1 MEKGQTDNRISVTMI
16 SNAMNHHQ
24 FPFCDSMSEIP
35 DVFFRFVATKPI
47 AQDRLKTGFQ
57 DLNSSREYIVR
68 SYESELEN
76 NKAQQLVDESDF
88 VIYGSAPYEMLHNRK
103 KHGKWIFLYSERL
116 FKESRGKD
124 PLNIKTITACTLR
137 YFFSSH
143 KKLRLL
149 CSSAFSSNDYRFF
162 RFKKNQTYKWGYF
175 PPTSKHSFQDIIHQK
190 EENRIIWVGRFIPL
204 KHAELAIELAKK
216 LKQNSLPFQMK
227 LVGDGPMT
235 ESLKEEVKKF
245 ELQENVHFLGVLN
258 TEQTRREMERSQI
271 MISTSDHNEGW
282 GAVINEGMS
291 SGCAMV
297 ASHLMGSVPYL
308 IKDGINGYVFESG
321 NLDDLYI
328 KVKTLLEDRD
338 LCDNYAEN
346 AYSTISEKW
355 NGKVAAERL
364 AELFR
369 NYKSGKTDFAF
380 ESDICSH
387 AERMSNNW
395 LKNKREI
402 YK

>member
-57 DLNSSREYIVR
+57 DLNSFREYIVR
-68 SYESELEN
+68 SYESESEHY
-76 NKAQQLVDESDF
+76 KAQQLVDESDF
-88 VIYGSAPYEMLHNRK
+88 VIYGSAPYEMLQNRK

-162 RFKKNQTYKWGYF
+162 RFKENQTYKWGYF
-175 PPTSKHSFQDIIHQK
+175 PPLSNNSFQDIVNSK
-190 EENRIIWVGRFIPL
+190 EYNSIIWVGRMIHW

-216 LKQNSLPFQMK
+216 LKHNSIPFQMK
-227 LVGDGPMT
+227 LIGDGPMA
-235 ESLKEEVKKF
+235 ESLSEEVKKS

-258 TEQTRREMERSQI
+258 TEQTRLEMERSQI

-282 GAVINEGMS
+282 GAVINEGMT

-321 NLDDLYI
+321 NLDDLYF

-338 LCDNYAEN
+338 LCDKYAKN

-369 NYKSGKTDFAF
+369 NYKSGNADFAF
-380 ESDICSH
+380 ESDICSN

-395 LKNKREI
+395 LKI
-402 YK
+402 

>member
-35 DVFFRFVATKPI
+35 DFFFRFVATKPI
-47 AQDRLKTGFQ
+47 AQDRLKTGFR

-88 VIYGSAPYEMLHNRK
+88 VIYGSAPYEMLQNRK

-116 FKESRGKD
+116 FKESRGID

-175 PPTSKHSFQDIIHQK
+175 PPLSNNSFQDIVNSK
-190 EENRIIWVGRFIPL
+190 EYNSIIWVGRMIHW

-216 LKQNSLPFQMK
+216 LKHNSIPFQMK
-227 LVGDGPMT
+227 LIGDGPMA
-235 ESLKEEVKKF
+235 ESLSEEVKKS

-258 TEQTRREMERSQI
+258 TEQTRLEMERSQI

-282 GAVINEGMS
+282 GAVINEGMT

-321 NLDDLYI
+321 NLNDLYF

-338 LCDNYAEN
+338 LCDKYAEN
-346 AYSTISEKW
+346 AYSTISGKW

-369 NYKSGKTDFAF
+369 NYKSGNADFAF
-380 ESDICSH
+380 ESDICSN

-395 LKNKREI
+395 LKI
-402 YK
+402 

>member
-35 DVFFRFVATKPI
+35 DISFRFVATKPI

-57 DLNSSREYIVR
+57 DLNSSWEYIVR

-88 VIYGSAPYEMLHNRK
+88 VIYGSAPYEMLQNRK
-103 KHGKWIFLYSERL
+103 KNGKWIFLYSERL

-124 PLNIKTITACTLR
+124 PLNLKTITACTLR

-162 RFKKNQTYKWGYF
+162 RFKENQTYKWGYF
-175 PPTSKHSFQDIIHQK
+175 PPISNHSFQDFVNSK
-190 EENRIIWVGRFIPL
+190 EENSIIWVGRMIHW

-216 LKQNSLPFQMK
+216 LKLNSISFQMK
-227 LVGDGPMT
+227 LIGDGPMA
-235 ESLKEEVKKF
+235 EYLNEEVKKSD
-245 ELQENVHFLGVLN
+245 LQENVHFLGVLDSK
-258 TEQTRREMERSQI
+258 QTRLEMERSQI

-282 GAVINEGMS
+282 GAVVNEGMA

-338 LCDNYAEN
+338 LSEKYAKN
-346 AYSTISEKW
+346 AYNTISVKW

-369 NYKSGKTDFAF
+369 QFKSGNTDYAF
-380 ESDICSH
+380 ESDVCSH
-387 AERMSNNW
+387 AERMTNSW
-395 LKNKREI
+395 LNK
-402 YK
+402 

>member
-68 SYESELEN
+68 SYESKSEN

-103 KHGKWIFLYSERL
+103 KNGKWIFLYSERL

-124 PLNIKTITACTLR
+124 PLNLKTITACTLR

-162 RFKKNQTYKWGYF
+162 RFKENQTYKWGYF
-175 PPTSKHSFQDIIHQK
+175 PPISNHSFQDFVNSK
-190 EENRIIWVGRFIPL
+190 EENSIIWVGRMIHW

-216 LKQNSLPFQMK
+216 LKLNSISFQMK
-227 LVGDGPMT
+227 LIGDGPMA
-235 ESLKEEVKKF
+235 EYLNEEVKKSD
-245 ELQENVHFLGVLN
+245 LQENVHFLGVLDSK
-258 TEQTRREMERSQI
+258 QTRLEMERSQI

-282 GAVINEGMS
+282 GAVVNEGMA

-338 LCDNYAEN
+338 LSEKYAKN
-346 AYSTISEKW
+346 AYNTISVKW

-369 NYKSGKTDFAF
+369 QFKSGNTDYAF
-380 ESDICSH
+380 ESDVCSH
-387 AERMSNNW
+387 AERMTNSW
-395 LKNKREI
+395 LNK
-402 YK
+402 

>member
-1 MEKGQTDNRISVTMI
+1 MEKRQTDNQISVTMI

-35 DVFFRFVATKPI
+35 DVSFNFVATKPI
-47 AQDRLKTGFQ
+47 AAERLKTGFQ
-57 DLNSSREYIVR
+57 DLNSSRKYIVR
-68 SYESELEN
+68 SYESESEH
-76 NKAQQLVDESDF
+76 NKAQQLVDESNF
-88 VIYGSAPYEMLHNRK
+88 VIYGSAPYEMLQNRK
-103 KHGKWIFLYSERL
+103 KNGKWIFLYSERL

-124 PLNIKTITACTLR
+124 PLNLKTITACTLR
-137 YFFSSH
+137 YFFSSQ

-162 RFKKNQTYKWGYF
+162 RFKENQTYKWGYF
-175 PPTSKHSFQDIIHQK
+175 PPISNRSFKDFVSVK
-190 EENRIIWVGRFIPL
+190 EDNSIIWVGRMIYW
-204 KHAELAIELAKK
+204 KHAELAVELAKK
-216 LKQNSLPFQMK
+216 LKQNSISFQLK
-227 LVGDGPMT
+227 LVGDGPMA

-328 KVKTLLEDRD
+328 KVKTLLEDRE
-338 LCDNYAEN
+338 LCDKYAEN

-369 NYKSGKTDFAF
+369 QFKSGNTDFAF

-387 AERMSNNW
+387 AEILSNNW
-395 LKNKREI
+395 LK
-402 YK
+402 

>member
-57 DLNSSREYIVR
+57 DLNSSREYIVC
-68 SYESELEN
+68 SYESESEHY
-76 NKAQQLVDESDF
+76 KAQQLVDESDF
-88 VIYGSAPYEMLHNRK
+88 VIYGSAPYEMLQNRK

-162 RFKKNQTYKWGYF
+162 RFKENQTYKWGYF
-175 PPTSKHSFQDIIHQK
+175 PPLSNNSFQDIVNSK
-190 EENRIIWVGRFIPL
+190 EYNSIIWVGRMIHW

-216 LKQNSLPFQMK
+216 LKHNSIPFQMK
-227 LVGDGPMT
+227 LIGDGPMA
-235 ESLKEEVKKF
+235 ESLSEEVKKS

-258 TEQTRREMERSQI
+258 TEQTRLEMERSQI

-282 GAVINEGMS
+282 GAVINEGMT

-321 NLDDLYI
+321 NLDDLYF

-338 LCDNYAEN
+338 LCDKYAKN

-369 NYKSGKTDFAF
+369 NYKSGNADFAF
-380 ESDICSH
+380 ESDICSN

-395 LKNKREI
+395 LKI
-402 YK
+402 

>member
-35 DVFFRFVATKPI
+35 DVFFRFVATMPI

-103 KHGKWIFLYSERL
+103 KNGKWIFLYSERL

-175 PPTSKHSFQDIIHQK
+175 PPLSNNSFQDIVNSK
-190 EENRIIWVGRFIPL
+190 EYNSIIWVGRMIHW

-216 LKQNSLPFQMK
+216 LKQNSIPFQMK
-227 LVGDGPMT
+227 LIGDGPMA
-235 ESLKEEVKKF
+235 ESLSEEVKKS

-258 TEQTRREMERSQI
+258 TEQTRLEMERSQI

-321 NLDDLYI
+321 NLNDLYF

-338 LCDNYAEN
+338 LCDKYAEN

-369 NYKSGKTDFAF
+369 NYKSGNADFAF
-380 ESDICSH
+380 ESDICSN

-395 LKNKREI
+395 LKI
-402 YK
+402 

>member
-1 MEKGQTDNRISVTMI
+1 MEKRQTDNQISVTMI

-35 DVFFRFVATKPI
+35 DISFRFVATKPI
-47 AQDRLKTGFQ
+47 AAERLKTGFK
-57 DLNSSREYIVR
+57 DLNSSRTYIVR
-68 SYESELEN
+68 SYEAESEQE
-76 NKAQQLVDESDF
+76 KAQQLVDDSDF
-88 VIYGSAPYEMLHNRK
+88 VIYGSAPYGMLQNRK
-103 KHGKWIFLYSERL
+103 KNGKWIFLYSERL

-143 KKLRLL
+143 KNLRLL

-162 RFKKNQTYKWGYF
+162 RFKENQTYKWGYF
-175 PPTSKHSFQDIIHQK
+175 PPISKLGFQDIIQQK
-190 EENRIIWVGRFIPL
+190 EENSIIWVGRFIPL
-204 KHAELAIELAKK
+204 KHAELAIGLAKK
-216 LKQNSLPFQMK
+216 LKQNSIPFQMK
-227 LVGDGPMT
+227 LIGDGPMA
-235 ESLKEEVKKF
+235 ESLKETVKKS
-245 ELQENVHFLGVLN
+245 ELKENVHFLGVLN

-291 SGCAMV
+291 SACTMV

-308 IKDGINGYVFESG
+308 IKDGVNGRIFESE
-321 NLDDLYI
+321 NLADLYI
-328 KVKTLLEDRD
+328 KVKALLEDRE
-338 LCDNYAEN
+338 LCYKYAEN

-355 NGKVAAERL
+355 NGIVAAERL

-369 NYKSGKTDFAF
+369 QYKSGNMDFAF

-387 AERMSNNW
+387 AERLSNNW
-395 LKNKREI
+395 LK
-402 YK
+402 